1 MAAISDEAVPAAP
14 APVVTSWLH
23 RYLLLLRIALFNII
37 AAGLV
42 AAVYLQGWLDGAMD
56 GFTGWLSAGIFCV
69 FLFGVVH
76 CAGRALR
83 VSRELN
89 DLRAGIVRPGARA
102 AKYFDA
108 IAGRPPGSRNMTA
121 GMLRMRLVNYIS
133 VVRHTANSL
142 VFLGL
147 VGTVIGFIVALSA
160 VDPEKSIS
168 VDSIAATVSTLI
180 HGMSIALY
188 TTLLGAVLHLWLM
201 VNYRMLATGTMHLYN
216 AIVDIGERRVGK

>member
-1 MAAISDEAVPAAP
+1 MVAVSKDAVAPSPPA
-14 APVVTSWLH
+14 VTWLH
-23 RYLLLLRIALFNII
+23 RYLLVLRLALLNLF
-37 AAGLV
+37 AFGLLI
-42 AAVYLQGWLDGAMD
+42 AVYIQGWLDGAIV
-56 GFTGWLSAGIFCV
+56 GYTGWLSAVIFLV
-69 FLFGVVH
+69 FLFGLGS
-76 CAGRALR
+76 CATRALR

-89 DLRAGIVRPGARA
+89 DLRADAVRPGSRA
-102 AKYFDA
+102 AKYLSA
-108 IAGRPPGSRNMTA
+108 VAGREADSRSLSANA
-121 GMLRMRLVNYIS
+121 LRMRMGNYIS

-160 VDPEKSIS
+160 VDPQSSIS
-168 VDSIAATVSTLI
+168 VDNIAPMVTTLI

-216 AIVDIGERRVGK
+216 AIVDYGERRVGE